1 MHTTTPRAH
10 LIVGFIG
17 SGKTTF
23 ARRLEKET
31 GAIRFTK
38 DEWMVRLFGNDP
50 PRVKFAEYD
59 HRMTH
64 LARDM
69 ALTCLKAGASVIID
83 EGFWE
88 RATRD
93 EIKQRVRM
101 VGATP
106 ILYYLEVPREIMKA
120 RTLRRS
126 EHPPADSFTIDE
138 ESFDHYW
145 GFFQPPDKE
154 EEFTLVD

>member
-1 MHTTTPRAH
+1 
-10 LIVGFIG
+10 
-17 SGKTTF
+17 
-23 ARRLEKET
+23 
-31 GAIRFTK
+31 
-38 DEWMVRLFGNDP
+38 MVRLFGNTI
-50 PRVKFAEYD
+50 PRDKFAEYD
-59 HRMTH
+59 HRMTN

-93 EIKQRVRM
+93 EIKLRVRM
-101 VGATP
+101 VGAIP

-126 EHPPADSFTIDE
+126 ENPPADSFTIDE

-145 GFFQPPDKE
+145 RFFQPPDKE
-154 EEFTLVD
+154 EEFILVDQEKVNRE